1 MNRLS
6 DYQTFLTQFLRN
18 YETTGSVIP
27 SGRAL
32 GSALCRYVGDGGA
45 PQKILEAGPGTGA
58 VTGCII
64 DRLRHDDQL
73 WMVELNPTF
82 AAHLRS
88 AFKDKPAFREAA
100 SRCHLIEGSVQQLGP
115 RRTAVRS
122 RHLGPAAQQFLVRRT
137 CSDILQ
143 AYAKL
148 LKPGGILSFFQYI
161 LIRPAKM
168 FVSAG
173 PERDRLKGV
182 GEAIEGMLG
191 EREFAREWVWV
202 NVPPAWVHHIQILIT
217 KTKSKSDRER
227 YRSWCVYSASSL
239 FVMLQ
244 DLLGCDLRAIQ
255 CRPLRRRRLSQQ
267 CLQRVAPVPA
277 QQILLL
283 DELRPQVPSA
293 SP

>member
-1 MNRLS
+1 VNRLS

-18 YETTGSVIP
+18 YQTTGSVMP

-32 GSALCRYVGDGGA
+32 GSALCRYVGDAGA

-64 DRLRHDDQL
+64 DRMRHDDEL

-82 AAHLRS
+82 AAHLRT
-88 AFKDKPAFREAA
+88 AFNDKPAFRDAA
-100 SRCHLIEGSVQQLGP
+100 SRCHLIEGSVQQLG
-115 RRTAVRS
+115 RE
-122 RHLGPAAQQFLVRRT
+122 GEFDLVISGLPLNNFSPQDVHT
-137 CSDILQ
+137 ILQ
-143 AYAKL
+143 AYATL

-202 NVPPAWVHHIQILIT
+202 NVPPAWVHHI
-217 KTKSKSDRER
+217 R
-227 YRSWCVYSASSL
+227 
-239 FVMLQ
+239 F
-244 DLLGCDLRAIQ
+244 
-255 CRPLRRRRLSQQ
+255 
-267 CLQRVAPVPA
+267 
-277 QQILLL
+277 
-283 DELRPQVPSA
+283 
-293 SP
+293 

>member
-1 MNRLS
+1 VNRLS

-32 GSALCRYVGDGGA
+32 GSALCRYVGYGQG

-64 DRLRHDDQL
+64 DRMRHDDEL

-88 AFKDKPAFREAA
+88 AFSHKPAFREAA
-100 SRCHLIEGSVQQLGP
+100 SRCHLIEGSVAELGP
-115 RRTAVRS
+115 LS
-122 RHLGPAAQQFLVRRT
+122 EDGQFDLIISGLPLNNFSSADVQN
-137 CSDILQ
+137 ILQ

-168 FVSAG
+168 FVSVG
-173 PERDRLKGV
+173 PERNRLRRV
-182 GEAIEGMLG
+182 GEAIEGVLG
-191 EREFAREWVWV
+191 EGDFAREWVWV
-202 NVPPAWVHHIQILIT
+202 NVPPAWVHHI
-217 KTKSKSDRER
+217 R
-227 YRSWCVYSASSL
+227 
-239 FVMLQ
+239 F
-244 DLLGCDLRAIQ
+244 
-255 CRPLRRRRLSQQ
+255 
-267 CLQRVAPVPA
+267 
-277 QQILLL
+277 
-283 DELRPQVPSA
+283 
-293 SP
+293 

>member
-1 MNRLS
+1 MSRLS

-32 GSALCRYVGDGGA
+32 GRALCRHVGDERA

-64 DRLRHDDQL
+64 DRMRQDDQL

-88 AFKDKPAFREAA
+88 AFNEKPAFREAA
-100 SRCHLIEGSVQQLGP
+100 SRCHLVEGSVQQLG
-115 RRTAVRS
+115 RD
-122 RHLGPAAQQFLVRRT
+122 AQFDLVI
-137 CSDILQ
+137 SGLPLNNFSSADVQDILQ

-173 PERDRLKGV
+173 PERNRLKGV
-182 GEAIEGMLG
+182 GEAIEGVLG
-191 EREFAREWVWV
+191 EREFARDWVWV
-202 NVPPAWVHHIQILIT
+202 NIPPAWVHHI
-217 KTKSKSDRER
+217 R
-227 YRSWCVYSASSL
+227 
-239 FVMLQ
+239 F
-244 DLLGCDLRAIQ
+244 
-255 CRPLRRRRLSQQ
+255 
-267 CLQRVAPVPA
+267 
-277 QQILLL
+277 
-283 DELRPQVPSA
+283 
-293 SP
+293 

>member
-1 MNRLS
+1 VHRLS

-32 GSALCRYVGDGGA
+32 GSALCRYVGDGTT

-64 DRLRHDDQL
+64 ERMRSDDEL

-82 AAHLRS
+82 ASHLRS
-88 AFKDKPAFREAA
+88 AFKEKTAFREAA
-100 SRCHLIEGSVQQLGP
+100 GRCHLIEGSVQQLGHEGQFDLVISGLP
-115 RRTAVRS
+115 LNNFSSADVR
-122 RHLGPAAQQFLVRRT
+122 
-137 CSDILQ
+137 DILH

-168 FVSAG
+168 FVSVG
-173 PERDRLKGV
+173 HERDRLKEV
-182 GEAIEGMLG
+182 GEAIEGVLG

-202 NVPPAWVHHIQILIT
+202 NVPPAWVHHI
-217 KTKSKSDRER
+217 R
-227 YRSWCVYSASSL
+227 
-239 FVMLQ
+239 F
-244 DLLGCDLRAIQ
+244 
-255 CRPLRRRRLSQQ
+255 
-267 CLQRVAPVPA
+267 
-277 QQILLL
+277 
-283 DELRPQVPSA
+283 
-293 SP
+293 

>member
-1 MNRLS
+1 VNRLS

-18 YETTGSVIP
+18 YNTTGSVIP

-32 GSALCRYVGDGGA
+32 GVALSRYVGYGSR

-64 DRLRHDDQL
+64 ERLRPEDQL

-82 AAHLRS
+82 AAHLRTS
-88 AFKDKPAFREAA
+88 FTEKPAYREAA
-100 SRCHLIEGSVQQLGP
+100 SRCHLIEGSVQQLG
-115 RRTAVRS
+115 
-122 RHLGPAAQQFLVRRT
+122 HEGEFDLVI
-137 CSDILQ
+137 SGLPLNNFSSADVQNILE

-168 FVSAG
+168 FVSTG
-173 PERDRLKGV
+173 SERDRLKGV

-202 NVPPAWVHHIQILIT
+202 NVPPAWVHHI
-217 KTKSKSDRER
+217 R
-227 YRSWCVYSASSL
+227 
-239 FVMLQ
+239 F
-244 DLLGCDLRAIQ
+244 
-255 CRPLRRRRLSQQ
+255 
-267 CLQRVAPVPA
+267 
-277 QQILLL
+277 
-283 DELRPQVPSA
+283 
-293 SP
+293 

>member
-18 YETTGSVIP
+18 YNTTGSVIP

-32 GSALCRYVGDGGA
+32 GTALCRYVGYGGT

-64 DRLRHDDQL
+64 ERLRRDDQL

-82 AAHLRS
+82 AAHLRTS
-88 AFKDKPAFREAA
+88 FKEKPTYREAA
-100 SRCHLIEGSVQQLGP
+100 SRCHLIEGSVQQLG
-115 RRTAVRS
+115 
-122 RHLGPAAQQFLVRRT
+122 HEGEFDLVI
-137 CSDILQ
+137 SGLPLNNFSSEDVQNILQ

-148 LKPGGILSFFQYI
+148 LKPGGVLSFFQYI

-168 FVSAG
+168 FVSTG

-182 GEAIEGMLG
+182 GDAIEGMLG

-202 NVPPAWVHHIQILIT
+202 NVPPAWVHHI
-217 KTKSKSDRER
+217 R
-227 YRSWCVYSASSL
+227 
-239 FVMLQ
+239 F
-244 DLLGCDLRAIQ
+244 
-255 CRPLRRRRLSQQ
+255 
-267 CLQRVAPVPA
+267 
-277 QQILLL
+277 
-283 DELRPQVPSA
+283 
-293 SP
+293 

>member
-18 YETTGSVIP
+18 QATTGSLIP

-32 GSALCRYVGDGGA
+32 GKALCRHVGMDGA

-64 DRLRHDDQL
+64 ERLRSDDQL

-88 AFKDKPAFREAA
+88 AFKEKPAFRDAA
-100 SRCHLIEGSVQQLGP
+100 ARCHLVEGSVQELGP
-115 RRTAVRS
+115 
-122 RHLGPAAQQFLVRRT
+122 LGNDGQFDLVIS
-137 CSDILQ
+137 CLPLNNFSSGDVSDILQ

-148 LKPGGILSFFQYI
+148 LKPGGVLSFFQYI

-168 FVSAG
+168 FMSGG

-182 GEAIEGMLG
+182 GEAIEDVLG
-191 EREFAREWVWV
+191 EKEFAREWVWP
-202 NVPPAWVHHIQILIT
+202 NVPPAWVHHI
-217 KTKSKSDRER
+217 R
-227 YRSWCVYSASSL
+227 
-239 FVMLQ
+239 F
-244 DLLGCDLRAIQ
+244 
-255 CRPLRRRRLSQQ
+255 
-267 CLQRVAPVPA
+267 
-277 QQILLL
+277 
-283 DELRPQVPSA
+283 
-293 SP
+293 

>member
-1 MNRLS
+1 VHRLS

-32 GSALCRYVGDGGA
+32 GTALCRYVGYDRTG
-45 PQKILEAGPGTGA
+45 QKILEAGPGTGA

-64 DRLRHDDQL
+64 ERLRPEDEL

-82 AAHLRS
+82 ASHLRS
-88 AFKDKPAFREAA
+88 AFKEKPTFRDVAD
-100 SRCHLIEGSVQQLGP
+100 RCHLIEGSVQQLGHEGHFDLVISGLP
-115 RRTAVRS
+115 LNNFSSDDVRK
-122 RHLGPAAQQFLVRRT
+122 
-137 CSDILQ
+137 ILQ

-168 FVSAG
+168 FVSVG

-182 GEAIEGMLG
+182 GDAIEGVLG

-202 NVPPAWVHHIQILIT
+202 NVPPAWVHHI
-217 KTKSKSDRER
+217 R
-227 YRSWCVYSASSL
+227 
-239 FVMLQ
+239 F
-244 DLLGCDLRAIQ
+244 
-255 CRPLRRRRLSQQ
+255 
-267 CLQRVAPVPA
+267 
-277 QQILLL
+277 
-283 DELRPQVPSA
+283 
-293 SP
+293 

>member
-32 GSALCRYVGDGGA
+32 GRALCRYVGHDQA

-64 DRLRHDDQL
+64 DRMRQDDEL

-82 AAHLRS
+82 AEHLRS
-88 AFKDKPAFREAA
+88 TFKDKPAFRDAA
-100 SRCHLIEGSVQQLGP
+100 SRCHLIEGSVQQLGRDGQFDLVISGLP
-115 RRTAVRS
+115 LNNFS
-122 RHLGPAAQQFLVRRT
+122 RADVH
-137 CSDILQ
+137 DILQ

-148 LKPGGILSFFQYI
+148 LKPGGVLSFFQYI

-182 GEAIEGMLG
+182 GDAIEGVLG

-202 NVPPAWVHHIQILIT
+202 NVPPAWVHHI
-217 KTKSKSDRER
+217 R
-227 YRSWCVYSASSL
+227 
-239 FVMLQ
+239 F
-244 DLLGCDLRAIQ
+244 
-255 CRPLRRRRLSQQ
+255 
-267 CLQRVAPVPA
+267 
-277 QQILLL
+277 
-283 DELRPQVPSA
+283 
-293 SP
+293 